1 MTGIEIPL
9 LVIGVIFYVA
19 SFFITEKLGPKELN
33 KIGELSNRE
42 IRKVLERELQKV
54 AVDIKEKVEEKAE
67 EALEVSEQSLDKEC
81 NDKIRTI
88 DDYADTIVE
97 SMNKSHTEI
106 MFLYSM
112 LNDKHTELTQ
122 FSSNLQELA
131 SELQKKDE
139 EISKHLAQRIVPEE
153 IKEPPKAVKPQ
164 QSLKPALEEPKVF
177 KEAKREEDFWPEEE
191 FDDLEEINHNAAI
204 LALKEE
210 GKSAIEIARELAL
223 GLGEVQLVIGLYEGK
238 KEQ

>member
-42 IRKVLERELQKV
+42 IRNVLERELQRV
-54 AVDIKEKVEEKAE
+54 AADIKEKVKEKAE
-67 EALEVSEQSLDKEC
+67 EALEDSEQTLDKEC

-88 DDYADTIVE
+88 NEYADTIVE
-97 SMNKSHTEI
+97 SMNKTHTEI

-122 FSSNLQELA
+122 FSAKLQELA
-131 SELQKKDE
+131 SELEKKDE
-139 EISKHLAQRIVPEE
+139 EISRHLAQKVVPDE
-153 IKEPPKAVKPQ
+153 IKEPPKTVKPQ
-164 QSLKPALEEPKVF
+164 QSLKPAASEPEVF
-177 KEAKREEDFWPEEE
+177 PAEKREEDSWPDEE
-191 FDDLEEINHNAAI
+191 FNDLEELNHNAAI
-204 LALKEE
+204 LALREE
-210 GKSAIEIARELAL
+210 GKSAIEIARELML

-238 KEQ
+238 REQ